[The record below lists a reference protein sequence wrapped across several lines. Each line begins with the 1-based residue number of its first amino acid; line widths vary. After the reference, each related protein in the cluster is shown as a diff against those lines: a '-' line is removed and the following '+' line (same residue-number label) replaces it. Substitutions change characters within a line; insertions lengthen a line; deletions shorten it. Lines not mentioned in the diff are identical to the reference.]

1 MGTLEPG
8 RCGRTVAA
16 TIAAVALIGYA
27 DWATGVDLRLYPL
40 YFVPI
45 SLAAWRCGRQAGLFL
60 CLASTAAWEWSNHLA
75 GRTLTW
81 DAVTLFN
88 GVSQLVAYCAIAL
101 LAGTQRRELDEERRA
116 SRSDALTAAANS
128 RAFYETAAAEI
139 VRARR
144 YGHPLTVAYIDLDD
158 FKAVNDRVGHHG
170 GDRLLRRVADSLRAA
185 VRQVDTVAR
194 MGGDEFAILLP
205 ETGPEG
211 AAAAAR
217 KLAQLATQNVEGL
230 GPVTVSMGV
239 VTFCMPPPNP
249 GDLIDRAD
257 ALMYEAKRAGKNSSR
272 LAVV

>member
-1 MGTLEPG
+1 MGIHEPG
-8 RCGRTVAA
+8 RCVPILAA
-16 TIAAVALIGYA
+16 TIAGVALIGYA

-40 YFVPI
+40 YFVPV

-75 GRTLTW
+75 GRTLAW
-81 DAVTLFN
+81 DALTLFN
-88 GVSQLVAYCAIAL
+88 AISQFVAFAAIAL
-101 LAGTQRRELDEERRA
+101 LTGTQRRELDEERRA
-116 SRSDALTAAANS
+116 SRSDALTGAANS

-170 GDRLLRRVADSLRAA
+170 GDRLLRRVSDALRAA

-194 MGGDEFAILLP
+194 MGGDEFAILMP

-211 AAAAAR
+211 AAAAVR
-217 KLAQLATQNVEGL
+217 KLAQRAAQNVEGV
-230 GPVTVSMGV
+230 GPVTVSLGA

-249 GDLIDRAD
+249 EDLIDRAD
-257 ALMYEAKRAGKNSSR
+257 ALMYEAKRAGKNAVR
-272 LAVV
+272 TAVV